1 MQYIDDFFVIFLTIT
16 VSAAVA
22 EPIAT
27 DCPAKEAAQLNDNQK
42 KNLMNHFGERALRQ
56 FIFSTDISTVLPGTE
71 EGVADEW
78 SGWNF

>member
-1 MQYIDDFFVIFLTIT
+1 MRYIDNFFMIFLTIT

-42 KNLMNHFGERALRQ
+42 NLMNHFGETALRQ

-71 EGVADEW
+71 EGVAEEW
-78 SGWNF
+78 PGWNF